1 MAPVRQGSFL
11 GGELAPQM
19 WGRTD
24 SAAYAQ
30 GLRLLRNAFV
40 TRQGSLCKRPGTEF
54 CYQVSGG
61 GSQRVRLVPFIY
73 SEERSFVLVFSDHL
87 IRVVEDGELM
97 PAPALVSGTPYGA
110 EDLERLKFAQSGD
123 VLVITHP
130 DHAPRTLTRYTDNDW
145 RLELVGFGRPATTT
159 WMQPG
164 LRTPVPTPDVDNPAS
179 DWQWM
184 ISIVWIADDRESLV
198 EFAPIPVTRTVRNAG
213 WIESTIWDAGT
224 SYALGD
230 YVRVGAGPLAALY
243 RSIDGAGNVG
253 QPPAT
258 SPVFW
263 EHVPN
268 SQAPEVLPV
277 GPDKPVHLLWGL
289 FSDDVYSTPPPGM
302 IAWDSVRIYRG
313 RNGSFGLV
321 GVQTGNAN
329 RWWTDYGQPP
339 DYSQPPPD
347 GRNPFEVV
355 DLVNGTMR
363 RTERPAVVGYHQ
375 ERRIYARSDERPE
388 TLWASRVADY
398 DNFDQPIPL
407 LADSALDVRLASRR
421 REEVRSMVAL
431 DKLLLFTNGSV
442 WGLDGGGIEG
452 ALDAT
457 AIPQA
462 RILSEVGASWV
473 DPVIV
478 DGAVLYPRAGNDGLQ
493 RLGYSNERG
502 GYHGG
507 DISTLAQH
515 LLRGH
520 HIRALD
526 YARVPHGL
534 TWVARDD
541 GLLLSVTY
549 IPEMDV
555 AAWAQHDVGGAVE
568 SLCVVPEGGQ
578 DTLYLAVRRH
588 LNDVDVLHVERIRHG
603 GADDSEA
610 RYLDCHTVHGPSTGT
625 TSYVVGQSVGP
636 FTAQALQDGIPTP
649 LLEVGQNQPVTIVR
663 PPDVTVQETVVGF
676 PFEVAI
682 DLLDLHVGGARQKR
696 VVSVAFEVRAS
707 RGLWVGEDEE
717 HLVEWR
723 QRNVGDA
730 YNQTAPF
737 TGLAEVRI
745 GSGWNRSGRAV
756 LRHREP
762 LHLEVLG
769 ITREVDGGG

>member
-24 SAAYAQ
+24 SPAYGQ

-40 TRQGSLCKRPGTEF
+40 TRQGSICKRPGTEF
-54 CYQVSGG
+54 CYQVAGG
-61 GSQRVRLVPFIY
+61 ESQRVRLVPFIY
-73 SEERSFVLVFSDHL
+73 SEERSFVLVFSDNL
-87 IRVVEDGELM
+87 VRVVEDGGLLS
-97 PAPALVSGTPYGA
+97 PSLLVATPYGA
-110 EDLERLKFAQSGD
+110 EDLARLKFAQSGD

-130 DHAPRTLTRYTDNDW
+130 DHAPRTLTRHADNDW
-145 RLELVGFGRPATTT
+145 RLELVDFGRPTTSM
-159 WMQPG
+159 WMTPS
-164 LRTPVPTPDVDNPAS
+164 LRAALPTPDVDNPAS
-179 DWQWM
+179 DWEWM
-184 ISIVWIADDRESLV
+184 VSSVWIADDRETYV
-198 EFAPIPVTRTVRNAG
+198 ESAPQAVTRTVRHAG
-213 WIESTIWDAGT
+213 WVDSTVWNSGT

-230 YVRVGAGPLAALY
+230 YVRVGTSPTAPLY
-243 RSIDGAGNVG
+243 QSINGSGNVG
-253 QPPAT
+253 QPPAS
-258 SPVFW
+258 SPSYW
-263 EHVPN
+263 TLRPN
-268 SQAPEVLPV
+268 AQAPEVLPV
-277 GPDKPVHLLWGL
+277 GPDKPVNIIWGV
-289 FSDDVYSTPPPGM
+289 FDDTSYDPPTGM
-302 IAWDSVRIYRG
+302 VDSAGVRIYRG

-321 GVQTGNAN
+321 GWHRGNAN
-329 RWWTDYGQPP
+329 RWWTDFGQAP

-347 GRNPFEVV
+347 GRNPFEVE
-355 DLVNGTMR
+355 DLVNGSIR

-375 ERRIYARSDERPE
+375 ERRIYARTDERPE

-421 REEVRSMVAL
+421 REEVRSMLAL
-431 DKLLLFTNGSV
+431 ERLLLFTNGSV

-473 DPVIV
+473 DPVVV

-493 RLGYSNERG
+493 RLIFSTERG
-502 GYHGG
+502 GYNGG
-507 DISTLAQH
+507 DVSVTAQH

-520 HIRALD
+520 RIQAID

-541 GLLLSVTY
+541 GLLLSATY
-549 IPEMDV
+549 IPEADV
-555 AAWAQHDVGGAVE
+555 AAWAQHDVGGQVE
-568 SLCVVPEGGQ
+568 SLCVIPEDGQ

-625 TSYVVGQSVGP
+625 QSYVIGTSVGP
-636 FTAQALQDGIPTP
+636 FVAQALQDGIPTQ
-649 LLEVGQNQPVTIVR
+649 LLEAGQNQPITITR
-663 PPDVTVQETVVGF
+663 PSDMTVQETVLGF
-676 PFEVAI
+676 PFEVAV
-682 DLLDLHVGGARQKR
+682 DLLDLPMGGMRQKR
-696 VVSVAFEVRAS
+696 VVSVGFEVRAS
-707 RGLWVGEDEE
+707 SDLWLGEDEDR
-717 HLVEWR
+717 LVQWR
-723 QRNVGDA
+723 QRQVSDG
-730 YNQTAPF
+730 YGPTSPF
-737 TGLAEVRI
+737 TGLAKVNI
-745 GSGWNRSGRAV
+745 GSGFNLGGRAV
-756 LRHREP
+756 LRQREP